1 MKLVTC
7 KVSMSAYSYLYN
19 RQYSPQ
25 DIQGLTNTVISLLGV
40 PDDPTIVSKQYSN
53 ERNMAAE
60 VQAYAKISGRDWTF
74 YVKSLETTIGRD
86 TENSLN
92 GGNGND
98 AQRNNGGDSQQLA
111 SGSGSGSHV
120 DIDLGPAKVVSR
132 KHAQIKFNMQRG
144 GWELIVSGRNG
155 AKVNYERVPTG
166 PNYPPISLSSGT
178 ILDIGGTQ
186 MIFIL
191 PDQDPIISSIV
202 LEHLVPKF
210 IALLGP
216 SGRSG
221 NQLIDDIVRSSSYLR
236 QQQHLQQ
243 IQQQAQMQLQ
253 PQPQLQPQLQRLQQ
267 PQKTPQTQPIRA
279 FKLYNGTSSMQFA
292 AGPQPIPQTINVSD
306 GRQYLTN
313 DPSMSNYVRQM
324 SVNSLSASS
333 SSATSPKFRNSI
345 TMGAFP
351 HAIDFASDLSR
362 DENRTVKPPHSY
374 ATMITQAILSSEE
387 GIISLADIY
396 KFISTNYAYYRFA
409 KAGWQNSI
417 RHNLS
422 LNKAFEKVPRKPNE
436 PGKGMKWRIS
446 MAFQKDFLEKW
457 NSGNLSKIKRGSSVF
472 RQLQLH
478 MSKYHQ
484 LPGQKLLEQEAANGG
499 QPLEGDNSITNKIND
514 KERKGK
520 ESVTQ
525 IGGNS
530 EDKDLNVNDNKNSV
544 DDGGKKTHGK
554 DVGNRRGSV
563 GSNKRNSITST
574 RNSDQNNGNES
585 VSPGQ
590 SLPAV
595 IGLKSSVGAAA
606 PSESQPGSGIP
617 TGAGMDPSR
626 LTSQEVPQ
634 WQPRQDPKYIRN
646 SIGGPTQPILGPLR
660 TNIRQYSAGSLPALN
675 ISPGSGSVSIS
686 STTNHSPSLIS
697 PVSTAATS
705 VSVANNT
712 TVPLTSVPFNVSA
725 GKPAFPG
732 SSSTGSTIAK
742 TPAAEGLQITNPM
755 QVIHGVSRSHNPN
768 SSSNSSNSSTNSGIT
783 LPTLMTSLS
792 DAPLLVSD
800 QALMSRP
807 AMTAEIGV
815 QNATPGLGNG
825 ITISTVYDTLLKSPS
840 KPFHVTAL
848 EAYTPERGSSMSHMK
863 SPGAESNDGGLLHT
877 ADRVGDSST
886 LGTRNTNIRYNQLT
900 ASNKSQSNLRSSPGV
915 WNLLQFSSVSNTP
928 KAVNEA
934 SGGPPGETLNM
945 SNVGTRRTE
954 NISAEGKE
962 NSNEGVKPNNLSE
975 LGSSPLKRK
984 KSVSEYDGELERANK
999 RPLLD
1004 TENAKVSLINGIR

>member
-1 MKLVTC
+1 
-7 KVSMSAYSYLYN
+7 MSAYSYLYN

-92 GGNGND
+92 GSNSND
-98 AQRNNGGDSQQLA
+98 AQRNNGGGGDNQQFG
-111 SGSGSGSHV
+111 SGPGSGSHV

-253 PQPQLQPQLQRLQQ
+253 PQPPLQPQLQRLQQ

-292 AGPQPIPQTINVSD
+292 AGPQSMPQTINIGD

-324 SVNSLSASS
+324 SVNSLSVPS

-484 LPGQKLLEQEAANGG
+484 LPGQKLLEEEAAGGG
-499 QPLEGDNSITNKIND
+499 QAAEGENSNINRSSD
-514 KERKGK
+514 KEKKGK
-520 ESVTQ
+520 DSVTK
-525 IGGNS
+525 IGGNGKNKNPDVS
-530 EDKDLNVNDNKNSV
+530 DNKNSV
-544 DDGGKKTHGK
+544 DDGNKKTRGE
-554 DVGNRRGSV
+554 DVGNRRGSI

-574 RNSDQNNGNES
+574 RNSSQNDSNKS
-585 VSPGQ
+585 VNSGQ
-590 SLPAV
+590 SLPTV
-595 IGLKSSVGAAA
+595 IGLESSAGTVA
-606 PSESQPGSGIP
+606 PSESQSRSGISV
-617 TGAGMDPSR
+617 GEGMNPSKV
-626 LTSQEVPQ
+626 TSQEIPQ

-660 TNIRQYSAGSLPALN
+660 TNIRQHSAGSLPALN
-675 ISPGSGSVSIS
+675 ISPGSGSVSIA
-686 STTNHSPSLIS
+686 STTNHSPTLIS

-705 VSVANNT
+705 ASVANNT
-712 TVPLTSVPFNVSA
+712 TTPFTSVPFNVTA
-725 GKPAFPG
+725 GKPVFPVSSGAG
-732 SSSTGSTIAK
+732 SAVAK

-755 QVIHGVSRSHNPN
+755 QIMHGVSRGHNPN
-768 SSSNSSNSSTNSGIT
+768 SSSNSSNSSANSGIT

-792 DAPLLVSD
+792 DTPVLVSD
-800 QALMSRP
+800 QALMNRP
-807 AMTAEIGV
+807 AMAAEIGI
-815 QNATPGLGNG
+815 QNATPGLSNG

-863 SPGAESNDGGLLHT
+863 SPGVESNDGGLLHA

-886 LGTRNTNIRYNQLT
+886 LGARNTNIRYNQLT

-928 KAVNEA
+928 KAVNET
-934 SGGPPGETLNM
+934 SGGPPGEMLNM
-945 SNVGTRRTE
+945 SNVGTRRAE

-962 NSNEGVKPNNLSE
+962 NSNEDVKPNNISE

-984 KSVSEYDGELERANK
+984 NSVSEYDGELERANK

-1004 TENAKVSLINGIR
+1004 TKNAKVSLVNGIR

>member
-1 MKLVTC
+1 
-7 KVSMSAYSYLYN
+7 MSAYSYLYN

-92 GGNGND
+92 GSNSND
-98 AQRNNGGDSQQLA
+98 AQRNNGGGDNQQFG

-253 PQPQLQPQLQRLQQ
+253 PQPPLQPQLQRLQQ

-292 AGPQPIPQTINVSD
+292 AGPQSMPQAINIGD

-324 SVNSLSASS
+324 SVNSLSVPS

-484 LPGQKLLEQEAANGG
+484 LPGQKLLEEEATGGG
-499 QPLEGDNSITNKIND
+499 QAAEGDNSNINRSND
-514 KERKGK
+514 KEKKGK
-520 ESVTQ
+520 DSVTQ

-530 EDKDLNVNDNKNSV
+530 KDKNPDVSDNKNNV
-544 DDGGKKTHGK
+544 DDGNKKTRGE
-554 DVGNRRGSV
+554 DVGNRRGSI

-574 RNSDQNNGNES
+574 RNSSQNVGNKS
-585 VSPGQ
+585 VNSGQ
-590 SLPAV
+590 SLPTAV
-595 IGLKSSVGAAA
+595 GLESSTGTVA
-606 PSESQPGSGIP
+606 PSESQPRSGISV
-617 TGAGMDPSR
+617 GEGMNPSKV
-626 LTSQEVPQ
+626 TSQEIPQ

-660 TNIRQYSAGSLPALN
+660 TNIRQHSAGSLPALN
-675 ISPGSGSVSIS
+675 ISPGSGSVSIA
-686 STTNHSPSLIS
+686 STTNHSPTLIS

-705 VSVANNT
+705 ASVANNT
-712 TVPLTSVPFNVSA
+712 TTPFTSVPFNVTA
-725 GKPAFPG
+725 GKPVFPVSSGAG
-732 SSSTGSTIAK
+732 SAVAK
-742 TPAAEGLQITNPM
+742 ASAAEGLQITNPM
-755 QVIHGVSRSHNPN
+755 QIMHGVSRGHNPN
-768 SSSNSSNSSTNSGIT
+768 SSSNSSNSSANSGIT

-792 DAPLLVSD
+792 DAPVLVSD
-800 QALMSRP
+800 QALMNRP
-807 AMTAEIGV
+807 AMTAEIGI
-815 QNATPGLGNG
+815 QNATPGLSNG

-863 SPGAESNDGGLLHT
+863 SPGVESNDGGLLHA

-886 LGTRNTNIRYNQLT
+886 LGARNTNIRYNQLT

-928 KAVNEA
+928 KAVNET
-934 SGGPPGETLNM
+934 SGGPPGEMLNI
-945 SNVGTRRTE
+945 SNVRTRRAE

-962 NSNEGVKPNNLSE
+962 NSNEDVKPNNISE

-984 KSVSEYDGELERANK
+984 NSVSEYDGELERANK

-1004 TENAKVSLINGIR
+1004 TKNAKVSLVNGIR